1 VLDKFKA
8 MGALAG
14 LMKNQEKLREAGQ
27 RVKERMAS
35 TRCTGQAGSGAA
47 RAVVTGKMEVIEI
60 ELSPALAAG
69 MAADEKT
76 RLLAGSLI
84 AEAINDALKQ
94 AQLKLGEALKAESD
108 ALGLGDLGDVSALSE
123 FIR

>member
-1 VLDKFKA
+1 MFDKFKA

-27 RVKERMAS
+27 RVKERMAN

-47 RAVVTGKMEVIEI
+47 RAVVTGRMEVVEI

-76 RLLAGSLI
+76 RQLAGSLI
-84 AEAINDALKQ
+84 AEAVNDALKQ
-94 AQLKLGEALKAESD
+94 AQYKLGEAIRLESA
-108 ALGLGDLGDVSALSE
+108 ALGLGDVAEIDGLAELLK
-123 FIR
+123 